1 MTNTSPYVPQ
11 INGTGTPL
19 VHGEVVRVS
28 VTNTVVRA
36 QADSAP
42 HLAGLLG
49 INGSGTIGAG
59 GSANIFTAGAQ
70 IDVLLESGL
79 TPVAGQTIYV
89 SASAAGRGTNVAPG
103 TAVVLGT
110 IETAVQYV
118 RTGLVQI
125 ALALATST
133 SGGTGA
139 QGAQGAQGT
148 QGATGAQGSQGT
160 QGLAISV
167 DSVNTTGVTLSG
179 LASAVY
185 APGQQ
190 ANVTTVGDAFR
201 LQQSAL
207 TVDNITV
214 VNANGKAGYQWSRLN
229 QPAPSNAFVAF
240 WAVDPVN
247 GNDENVGSGS
257 TQAAADLVA
266 LKSMQEVKRRL
277 WGLEVQ
283 QQTIVHLLTSMVSTD
298 VGSWNTRVKPGF
310 DLVFAGL
317 VGATTGP
324 GGALD
329 TTLYSGSV
337 TSRVVA
343 ADVPSADDMQIGD
356 TAIPVSFT
364 ASGLLADGV
373 MFKRLNGSARYWWAL
388 KDLGSKTI
396 RVTAPMSNLTG
407 LTSYGGGAVIVGDT
421 YSAFLLPTWYQQDF
435 GAASFNVLT
444 QEVFDQSP
452 FVSTLQPGQIGY
464 AVGRDRNFI
473 GGAALLILGV
483 EHRNNM
489 LSASGGNRAIISG
502 TPNSATVLGGGARG
516 NGTNVVAFFAD
527 VYVLAGCWISEG
539 VPINTNDGG
548 RVQIEKEIA
557 IHDCTGGVPCLQ
569 ATTAGSIIS
578 ITIAN
583 VGQGISGK
591 GNTGKLASATLGGQ
605 IYYGFN
611 SALPPWTG
619 ASTTDASPI
628 LIGATSYALAAI
640 PAAADTL
647 LKPGV
652 FFP

>member
-1 MTNTSPYVPQ
+1 MSLDASIKTGASVLTAQQAPGGGVGPVGPAGPTGPTGPAGSPAVFALDG
-11 INGTGTPL
+11 IATGT
-19 VHGEVVRVS
+19 
-28 VTNTVVRA
+28 A
-36 QADSAP
+36 QLSA
-42 HLAGLLG
+42 L
-49 INGSGTIGAG
+49 
-59 GSANIFTAGAQ
+59 
-70 IDVLLESGL
+70 
-79 TPVAGQTIYV
+79 
-89 SASAAGRGTNVAPG
+89 ASAA
-103 TAVVLGT
+103 L
-110 IETAVQYV
+110 
-118 RTGLVQI
+118 
-125 ALALATST
+125 
-133 SGGTGA
+133 
-139 QGAQGAQGT
+139 
-148 QGATGAQGSQGT
+148 
-160 QGLAISV
+160 
-167 DSVNTTGVTLSG
+167 TTGTLAQV
-179 LASAVY
+179 AS
-185 APGQQ
+185 
-190 ANVTTVGDAFR
+190 VGDVFR
-201 LQQSAL
+201 LELSAL
-207 TVDNITV
+207 TTTPTTV
-214 VNANGKAGYQWSRLN
+214 VTASGKAGYQWVRLN

-247 GNDENVGSGS
+247 GNDENVGSGA

-266 LKSMQEVKRRL
+266 LKTLQELKRRL
-277 WGLEVQ
+277 WGLELQ
-283 QQTIVHLLTSMVSTD
+283 QQTITHLLTSMVSTD
-298 VGSWNTRVKPGF
+298 IGTWNVRVKPGF

-388 KDLGSKTI
+388 RDLGSKTI

-421 YSAFLLPTWYQQDF
+421 YAAYLLPIWYQQDF

-473 GGAALLILGV
+473 GGAALLVGGV
-483 EHRNNM
+483 ENRNNM
-489 LSASGGNRAIISG
+489 ISATAGPRTMISG
-502 TPNSATVLGGGARG
+502 TPNSTTVLGGGARG
-516 NGTNVVAFFAD
+516 NGTNVLGFFAD
-527 VYVLAGCWISEG
+527 VFVIAGCWISEG

-569 ATTAGSIIS
+569 STTAGAVIS
-578 ITIAN
+578 VTIATG
-583 VGQGISGK
+583 GQGVSGK

-640 PAAADTL
+640 PASADTL
-647 LKPGV
+647 LRPGG